1 MKKKSK
7 LYRHKNYII
16 KKNKNFNVIKA
27 TKNYIN
33 KKNQIFNVIKA
44 TKNYI
49 LKKFKNLS
57 S

>member
-16 KKNKNFNVIKA
+16 KKNQNFNVIKA

-33 KKNQIFNVIKA
+33 KKNQILNVIKA